1 MWLASGILSSNG
13 CLLIQC
19 RKLRRSDRRNCK
31 PFRFPSNLL
40 VIRIA
45 TAIHK
50 IDHIVGIV
58 TIATV
63 DNAVDYRT
71 HTILAATN
79 VEIVVLEGLISSHR
93 QVD

>member
-1 MWLASGILSSNG
+1 MILCRSS
-13 CLLIQC
+13 
-19 RKLRRSDRRNCK
+19 RRSDRRNCT
-31 PFRFPSNLL
+31 PFRFPSSHL

-58 TIATV
+58 TIAAV
-63 DNAVDYRT
+63 DNAADYHT
-71 HTILAATN
+71 HTTLAAAI
-79 VEIVVLEGLISSHR
+79 VEIVVQEGLISAHR

>member
-1 MWLASGILSSNG
+1 MIPCQKPHRN
-13 CLLIQC
+13 
-19 RKLRRSDRRNCK
+19 DRRNCK
-31 PFRFPSNLL
+31 PFRFPSSHL

-58 TIATV
+58 TIAVV

-71 HTILAATN
+71 HTILTAAI
-79 VEIVVLEGLISSHR
+79 VEIVVLEGLISAHR

>member
-1 MWLASGILSSNG
+1 MIP
-13 CLLIQC
+13 C

-31 PFRFPSNLL
+31 LFRFPSSHL

-58 TIATV
+58 TIAVV

-71 HTILAATN
+71 HTILTAAI
-79 VEIVVLEGLISSHR
+79 VEIVVLEGLISAHR